1 MYGCLGFTQPGKQ
14 FLRAILS
21 RLAQRRTVNQTVDVI
36 ERPVHVVMLFLARL
50 RVDMT
55 MARVMMAMIVFM
67 VATVVVAT
75 TVVVGVVQRSVL
87 SLDAE
92 LCGRNAGPR
101 DPLGPDSGRRN
112 REAAERPAD
121 LLERYAGV
129 DQRAEDHVS
138 SRTRKAV
145 EVQDLHKLS
154 IVPA

>member
-1 MYGCLGFTQPGKQ
+1 
-14 FLRAILS
+14 
-21 RLAQRRTVNQTVDVI
+21 
-36 ERPVHVVMLFLARL
+36 
-50 RVDMT
+50 
-55 MARVMMAMIVFM
+55 VFM

-145 EVQDLHKLS
+145 EVQDLHNLS
-154 IVPA
+154 IVLLTPTFAVECGPTPSSSSRSGQPG